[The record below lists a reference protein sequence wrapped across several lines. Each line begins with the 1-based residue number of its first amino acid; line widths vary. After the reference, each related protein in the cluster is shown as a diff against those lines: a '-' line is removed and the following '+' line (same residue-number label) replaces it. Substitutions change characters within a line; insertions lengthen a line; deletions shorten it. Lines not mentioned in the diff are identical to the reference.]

1 MAYSPLMVQPMRDE
15 VTRLGLAELR
25 TAEAVDVF
33 LTSTRAGAALVFVNS
48 VCGCAAGNARPALL
62 EATADSACPEQRA
75 TVFAGQDVEA
85 VARLRE
91 RFPEIPASSPCF
103 FLLRDGK
110 VITHVPRGGIEGF
123 TAEQVAVKLRAAFR
137 DDAREDARDNA
148 RISAPAADSASA

>member
-15 VTRLGLAELR
+15 VTRLGLAEMR
-25 TAEAVDVF
+25 TVEMVDDF
-33 LTSTRAGAALVFVNS
+33 LAATRVGPALVFVNS

-91 RFPEIPASSPCF
+91 HFPEIPASSPCF
-103 FLLRDGK
+103 FVLRDGK
-110 VITHVPRGGIEGF
+110 VVNHVPRGGIEGF

-137 DDAREDARDNA
+137 GDERDDAL
-148 RISAPAADSASA
+148 AADAASA